1 LNVRL
6 DYRLTYLLSIFKKAY
21 EHNYSKDFTTNSNE
35 RKAFVRLV
43 NEAEKI
49 FRNEKDLTDLD
60 LDGAGGKTFLRV
72 LLKLIMHDYPPLV
85 SGSLQLLFR
94 HFSQIQETLSAF
106 KQIQLLVSEDDVNN
120 YNKIKTDLDKLRLLV
135 EQSELWIFKK
145 KENTKE
151 NGVNEDQIMTSKGNE
166 GKVGHKLPKMEA
178 DASDPEE
185 EIVGDQFVL
194 QELDYGPDLDQSA
207 IVKYKELYKI
217 LYSMIRL
224 CVTEIQQADGT
235 VKKKARRNDQRLLRN
250 MGVHN
255 IVLDLTKISYERQED
270 KRMRIIMRTAHE
282 FLQNFCFANPYNQ
295 ALLHEKIDLS
305 HYPSN
310 EWEAT
315 TATYI
320 FKDNTLLCNELNERL
335 IQNFIHALE
344 HQNVDESKV
353 PYLEFL
359 QTICII
365 DGHEVK
371 KCQDMIIA
379 ELMNSDIMNF
389 TTDKSHIDE
398 LCVLMQKQ
406 YPQSHE
412 ELYQESVNYKQILF
426 HINLIKVL
434 ISCTMGKNTFTEIKC
449 HTILSLEDIEKV
461 VTNKYCLILVKDT
474 YINFLYHCHV
484 DTENETKEIFTQP
497 YIWSIFENFIEDMSL
512 IAIDRLDYEHSD
524 RLLENYVVNNVIEVI
539 SGFFSHSQFS
549 QIPQPQVCLFIY
561 YPFNFFSI
569 ENIFIFFTN

>member
-1 LNVRL
+1 MNVRL